1 MSHASGPED
10 AQPGNA
16 QASDTRGGDELL
28 AELTDDF
35 LRRHRA
41 GEHPTVEE
49 YTATH
54 PDLANR
60 ILQLFPVVL
69 AMEQREAATMDESL
83 FAERVGATIG
93 RYKLLQRIGEGGF
106 GVVYMAEQLT
116 PVRRKVALKVI
127 KPGVDTKQVIA
138 RFEAERQALAL
149 MEHENIAKVL
159 DAGATDTG
167 RPFFVM
173 ELVHG
178 VPITEYCDQNELPPR
193 QRLELFV
200 QVCRAVQHA
209 HQKGIIHRD
218 IKPTNVLVTLR
229 EGVPVPK
236 AIDFGVAKATGQ
248 QLTEKTLFT
257 NFAQMVGTPLY
268 MSPEQAE
275 MTAIDVDTRSDIY
288 SLGVLLYELLTGT
301 TPLDKDRLKRSA
313 FDEIRRIIR
322 EEEPPRPSTRLSTL
336 GEQLRTISARRKC
349 EPAQLGRIVRGELDW
364 IVMKALEK
372 ERSRR
377 YETTNGLARDIEHY
391 LHNETVEACPPSL
404 GYRLRK
410 FTRRN
415 KGRLVVAV
423 LLLVLL
429 VALGAVAGWAA
440 LQQAAQ
446 RSALQTDIGRDL
458 DEARDFCHQDRL
470 REASAV
476 LDHAQAL
483 TARRGA
489 GEELGR
495 QAAQLRKDVDMA
507 SRLEAIRLEGASIK
521 DEIDDWAGAALSYK
535 AAFRSY
541 GLDLDQ
547 LAPDRVAMRLEVS
560 ATRDQLVTALDYWLA
575 EDAGLPERNGAL
587 AGRNSAHLLAVLA
600 RVDPDPWRQKLRL
613 AFTNKN
619 RKELLELARDTSAPA
634 QPPADALLLG
644 YALGKL
650 GDMASA
656 AEFGRRAQQKHRGDF
671 WLNAFLGS
679 WLMQPES
686 PRPAEAI
693 GYYRAALAARP
704 DSPGILLGLANAL
717 DDSGDFPGALV
728 AYHQAIALKPDYAT
742 PHNDLA
748 GTLIEHGDL
757 AAAVVELRKAVAI
770 KPDYEI
776 VQYNLGNTLLMVG
789 DLPGAIA
796 ASRRAIALKPD
807 YAEAHN
813 LLGRALDQQGDLPGA
828 AAELEKDVALRPD
841 SPVPHWSLGLNLQK
855 QGKLVKGVEEL
866 RRGYELSCKNHP
878 KWADYTGQGLRDA
891 EYQLGAAYEAGKGV
905 AKDQAEALKWYQK
918 AAAQGDRPS
927 QDRLV
932 AICEGTNSAAKE
944 GIEAVRKMLEPGST
958 DPVDAASLNNI
969 AWKLVTD
976 ASPAFHDYLLAVQVA
991 EKAVKLNPI
1000 SGTYSNTLGVAR
1012 YRTGD
1017 YRGAIESLLRSRGL
1031 KADDNHF
1038 SNDAFFLA
1046 MAHWQ
1051 LGHKIDARDW
1061 YDKAVVWMQKNAPT
1075 DKTLIGF
1082 QAEAAELLGVTDL
1095 PTRSDLMVPAAATRP
1110 TGRGERA
1117 LANNPTTSTVQL
1129 TPTTRP

>member
-1 MSHASGPED
+1 MSEATRPED
-10 AQPGNA
+10 AQSGDAQPEDAPPRDTQPG
-16 QASDTRGGDELL
+16 DTRGSDDLL

-35 LRRHRA
+35 LRRIRA
-41 GEHPTVEE
+41 GAHPTVEE
-49 YTATH
+49 YTSKH

-60 ILQLFPVVL
+60 ILEIFPVML
-69 AMEQREAATMDESL
+69 AMEHRDATASMEAAP

-93 RYKLLQRIGEGGF
+93 RYKLLERIGEGGF
-106 GVVYMAEQLT
+106 GVVYMAEQLM

-149 MEHENIAKVL
+149 MDHENIAKVL
-159 DAGATDTG
+159 DGGATDAG

-218 IKPTNVLVTLR
+218 IKPTNVLLTLR

-236 AIDFGVAKATGQ
+236 VIDFGVAKATGQ

-275 MTAIDVDTRSDIY
+275 MTGIDVDTRSDIY

-377 YETTNGLARDIEHY
+377 YETASGFMRDIEHY
-391 LHNETVEACPPSL
+391 LNNETVEACPPSL

-415 KGRLVVAV
+415 KLRLMVAA
-423 LLLVLL
+423 LLLFLL
-429 VALGAVAGWAA
+429 MALGAVAGWAA
-440 LQQAAQ
+440 LQQASQ
-446 RSALQTDIGRDL
+446 RAALKTDIGRDL
-458 DEARDFCHQDRL
+458 DEARNFCHQDRL

-489 GEELGR
+489 DEELGR

-507 SRLEAIRLEGASIK
+507 SRLEEIRLEGASIK
-521 DEIDDWAGAALSYK
+521 DEVDDFAGAALSYK
-535 AAFRSY
+535 DAFRSY

-547 LAPDRVAMRLEVS
+547 LEPDKFAARLEVS
-560 ATRDQLVTALDYWLA
+560 ATREQLVTALDYWLA
-575 EDAGLPERNGAL
+575 EDGAL
-587 AGRNSAHLLAVLA
+587 AGRNRAHLLAVLA
-600 RVDPDPWRQKLRL
+600 RVDPNPWRQKLRV

-619 RKELLELARDTSAPA
+619 LKELLELARVTSAPA
-634 QPPADALLLG
+634 QPPADCLLLG
-644 YALGKL
+644 FALGKL
-650 GDMASA
+650 GDTPSA
-656 AEFGRRAQQKHRGDF
+656 VEFGRRAQQEHPGDF
-671 WLNAFLGS
+671 WLNTYLAS
-679 WLMQPES
+679 WLTELDS

-693 GYYRAALAARP
+693 GYFRAALALRP
-704 DSPGILLGLANAL
+704 DSPGDLLELANAL
-717 DDSGDFPGALV
+717 DDTGDFPGALV
-728 AYHQAIALKPDYAT
+728 AYHKAIALKPDYAT
-742 PHNDLA
+742 PHNDL
-748 GTLIEHGDL
+748 GGSLIKQGDYSG
-757 AAAVVELRKAVAI
+757 AVAEFRKAIAL
-770 KPDYEI
+770 KPNYVI
-776 VQYNLGNTLLMVG
+776 VYFNLGDTLLGQG
-789 DLPGAIA
+789 DIPGAIT

-807 YAEAHN
+807 YAEAHD
-813 LLGRALDQQGDLPGA
+813 LLGRALEEQGDLPGA
-828 AAELEKDVALRPD
+828 AAEFEKDVALRPD
-841 SPVPHWSLGLNLQK
+841 SPVPHWDLGVNLQK
-855 QGKLVKGVEEL
+855 QGKFVKGVEEL

-878 KWADYTGQGLRDA
+878 QWADGAAQGLRDA

-932 AICEGTNSAAKE
+932 ALCQETNSAAKE
-944 GIEAVRKMLEPGST
+944 GVAAVRKMLEPGST
-958 DPVDAASLNNI
+958 EPVDAVSLNNI
-969 AWKLVTD
+969 ALKLATD
-976 ASPAFHDYLLAVQVA
+976 PNPAWHDHWLAVQVA
-991 EKAVKLNPI
+991 ERAVKLNPV
-1000 SGTYSNTLGVAR
+1000 SGTYWNTLGIAR
-1012 YRTGD
+1012 YRAGN
-1017 YRGAIESLLRSRGL
+1017 YPGAIEALLRSRGIQL
-1031 KADDNHF
+1031 DNHL

-1051 LGHKIDARDW
+1051 LGHK
-1061 YDKAVVWMQKNAPT
+1061 K
-1075 DKTLIGF
+1075 
-1082 QAEAAELLGVTDL
+1082 
-1095 PTRSDLMVPAAATRP
+1095 TRP
-1110 TGRGERA
+1110 TTG
-1117 LANNPTTSTVQL
+1117 TTGQL
-1129 TPTTRP
+1129 FG